1 MGKPDPHKAL
11 ASREPAFARLIA
23 AYGPQD
29 PFVWHDGGR
38 TGTSLFAALL
48 LHITGQ
54 RISALAGFT
63 LFDRIAA
70 ATDGI
75 PTPAAVEGLGVPRL
89 RSMGLT
95 DTKAHCAI
103 ALASAQTHGT
113 LDLDALADMDDRA
126 VIDTLTSVRGIG
138 RWTAQA
144 FLMRQLH
151 RPDVLPAEDMGLRQA
166 IQDQWHL
173 GHLPTVG
180 EVLTRA
186 TAWSPYRSYASA
198 LLWRSLKPVGE
209 LSDPKERALHRF
221 GGPDDPRH
229 S

>member
-1 MGKPDPHKAL
+1 MEEPDPHKAL

-23 AYGPQD
+23 TYGPQD

-38 TGTSLFAALL
+38 TGKSLFAALL

-70 ATDGI
+70 AADGI
-75 PTPAAVEGLGVPRL
+75 PTPEVVQGLGVSRL
-89 RSMGLT
+89 RSMGLSN
-95 DTKAHCAI
+95 TKAECAV
-103 ALASAQTHGT
+103 ALAGAQTHGT
-113 LDLDALADMDDRA
+113 LDLDALAGVDDRA
-126 VIDTLTSVRGIG
+126 VVDTLTSVRGIG
-138 RWTAQA
+138 QWTAQA

-151 RPDVLPAEDMGLRQA
+151 RPDVLPADDMGLRQA
-166 IQDQWHL
+166 VQHQWRL

-180 EVLTRA
+180 EVRTRGA
-186 TAWSPYRSYASA
+186 AWSPYRSYASA

-209 LSDPKERALHRF
+209 LSDPKERALYHL
-221 GGPDDPRH
+221 GGPTGTRP